1 MALFQPILGNIS
13 GSVGA
18 NTWSH
23 NKGGPYIRRRTVPT
37 NPTTLRQTSV
47 RSYLANLSAL
57 WQTLTTLQQS
67 SWSAYANNHPVLN
80 RQGVS
85 IRLPNMSWYIGLN
98 SRLLDIGA
106 APVSSAPVSASPQ
119 AVTSASMSVSSN
131 IATVTFVPPLPSGS
145 RILLKM
151 AKPGSPATS
160 PNEHS
165 AARVGVST
173 ANATSPATIALTRNH
188 PAGLTANYWVYV
200 QDTFGRLS
208 AGVRCRVVST

>member
-37 NPTTLRQTSV
+37 NPTTARQTSV

-57 WQTLTTLQQS
+57 WQSLSTLQQS
-67 SWSAYANNHPVLN
+67 SWSTYAKNHPVLN

-85 IRLPNMSWYIGLN
+85 IQLPNMSWYIGLN

-106 APVSSAPVSASPQ
+106 APLSSAPVSAGPQ
-119 AVTSASMSVSSN
+119 AVASASIAVASN
-131 IATVTFVPPLPSGS
+131 VATVTFSPALPSGS

-151 AKPGSPATS
+151 AKPGSPASS
-160 PNEHS
+160 PNERS

-173 ANATSPATIALTRNH
+173 ANATSPATVALTRNH

-200 QDTFGRLS
+200 QDSVGRLS
-208 AGVRCRVVST
+208 AGLRCRVIAS